1 MKQERKSGSA
11 GFVLVACLLL
21 LLLMSTLAI
30 GLMLRVRTEAS
41 IGANDLQNNVAFH
54 AAEGAIEK
62 QTSDLSNMFLNIQS
76 PQISDYT
83 DLEALKPTIPGVTL
97 SEYSVRPVTYIDPKD
112 GKEKVKSSFGQI
124 STGANQG
131 LYAQLIPINLSVT
144 AESGLANQVR
154 MIRGAQVA
162 LIPVFQFGV
171 FSQGDL
177 AFFTSPDLDFNGR
190 VHTNGD
196 LYLGV
201 SSSGTITFHDKI
213 TAYGNVIRKT
223 FPNGLD
229 ATNSSYNDK
238 GTVKVTAQAGG
249 CDGTM
254 PSCKTLDQS
263 SGSVTGGPTS
273 SANSSWST
281 ISKTTFNGWI
291 LNGNYGG
298 KNANGGGS
306 GTGATC
312 LSLPFTTGSLNCPT
326 GPRQVPSNSGAQ
338 TYEIIRRP
346 PSGESVTSAIGQAR
360 LYNQAEIRVLLAD
373 DPAENHLDGTAVDGQ
388 DIRLANVQTNSSAPD
403 YSTGVPATTASGVTG
418 NTYFAEGTTDWTEI
432 NESHWLVPGVDNG
445 IQCYPSGSCTGGA
458 PKITASRW
466 NLIDGYLR
474 VEIRKS
480 DDTWVP
486 VTKEWLERGFARD
499 YEPPASSSIHPNAI
513 LIFQQKA
520 DRNADGVEQLSSPAS
535 DTSTTLDAYNNSTCR
550 SSCPYTVSS
559 DCSGGTISACAG
571 SSSSG
576 CSGSKKKYWTA
587 TCSVH
592 KDAVIGELATDSGTG
607 TKITGDATKKNWY
620 PINFYDPREGEARD
634 NLSSPAAGSCAVNGV
649 MNAVELDM
657 GNLKAWLADTTGHG
671 PDVDYV
677 THSGYILYFSDRRG
691 MGLNPN
697 VSPSTKTGDSGLED
711 TINISS
717 GTAGTPDGNL
727 EAYSDNRSPEDV
739 NLNGL
744 IDKFGP
750 INMGLGFGLN
760 ASINANTSKPNPYI
774 RMSSCLNT
782 GRPNWVSG
790 ARHVL
795 RIVDA
800 TLGKVPTQPG
810 GTGGFTLASENPV
823 YVLGDYN
830 SNSTQESTWNA
841 AETTPPTGESASSI
855 IADAVTLL
863 SNNWLSGT
871 GGDIQTFTN
880 PLRDDSRTAASTT
893 HYRVAIAAGK
903 NRPFT
908 SPSWSQTSTLYAF
921 GTDGGLHNF
930 LRFIENWGSKD
941 LYYKGSL
948 VSLYFSTYATGTY
961 KCCNNSVYTP
971 PDRHYAFDTLFTN
984 PANLPP
990 GTPMFRDVDNL
1001 TYRQDLSPR

>member
-1 MKQERKSGSA
+1 MKQGKDNGSK
-11 GFVLVACLLL
+11 GFVLIACLLL
-21 LLLMSTLAI
+21 LLLISTLAI
-30 GLMLRVRTEAS
+30 GLLMRVRTEAS
-41 IGANDLQNNVAFH
+41 VGANDLQANVAFH

-62 QTSDLSNMFLNIQS
+62 QTADLSNMFLNIQA
-76 PQISDYT
+76 PQVSDYT
-83 DLEALKPTIPGVTL
+83 DLDSLKPTLPGVSLT
-97 SEYSVRPVTYIDPKD
+97 EYSVSPLTDPAT
-112 GKEKVKSSFGQI
+112 GKIKSSFGQI
-124 STGANQG
+124 TSGANQG
-131 LYAQLIPINLSVT
+131 LYAQLIPVTLSVT
-144 AESGLANQVR
+144 AQSGLSNQVR
-154 MIRGAQVA
+154 MIRTAQVA
-162 LIPVFQFGV
+162 LIPIFQFGV

-229 ATNSSYNDK
+229 ATSSSYNDT
-238 GTVKVTAQAGG
+238 GTVNILAAAGG
-249 CDGTM
+249 CDGSK
-254 PSCKTLDQS
+254 PSCKSLSQS
-263 SGSVTGGPTS
+263 QGSVTGGPTS
-273 SANSSWST
+273 SQNSSWST
-281 ISKTTFNGWI
+281 ISKSTFNGWI
-291 LNGNYGG
+291 VNGNYG
-298 KNANGGGS
+298 AS
-306 GTGATC
+306 TGTGATC

-326 GPRQVPSNSGAQ
+326 GPGQVPTNSGAQ

-346 PSGESVTSAIGQAR
+346 PADEAVTSAIGQAR

-373 DPAENHLDGTAVDGQ
+373 DPAENHLDGSAVDGE
-388 DIRLANVQTNSSAPD
+388 DIRLANVQTNTSAPD
-403 YSTGVPATTASGVTG
+403 YSAGVPAVTATGVSG
-418 NTYFAEGTTDWTEI
+418 NTFFAEGTTDWSQIAET
-432 NESHWLVPGVDNG
+432 NWLVPAVDTG

-458 PKITASRW
+458 PKITASTW

-474 VEIRKS
+474 VEVRKS

-499 YEPPASSSIHPNAI
+499 YEPPASLAIHPKAI
-513 LIFQQKA
+513 LMFQQKA
-520 DRNADGVEQLSSPAS
+520 DRDADGAELLAVAES
-535 DTSTTLDAYNNSTCR
+535 DSTSVTNLTSRNGSCY
-550 SSCPYTVSS
+550 SSCPYVAG
-559 DCSGGTISACAG
+559 DCRGGTISGCSTTSG
-571 SSSSG
+571 TGG
-576 CSGSKKKYWTA
+576 CSGGKKKGWTA
-587 TCSVH
+587 SCSVTTH
-592 KDAVIGELATDSGTG
+592 VDPVIGELATDSGTG
-607 TKITGDATKKNWY
+607 SKITGAATRNNWY
-620 PINFYDPREGEARD
+620 PINFYDPREGESRD
-634 NLSSPAAGSCAVNGV
+634 NLGSPAAGSCSVNGV

-657 GNLKAWLADTTGHG
+657 GNLKTWLADTTGHG
-671 PDVDYV
+671 PDVDYI
-677 THSGYILYFSDRRG
+677 THSGYILYYSDRRG

-697 VSPSTKTGDSGLED
+697 VSPSRKTGDSGLED
-711 TINISS
+711 VVNISG
-717 GTAGTPDGNL
+717 GTAGTPDGVL
-727 EAYSDNRSPEDV
+727 EGTNDNRSPEDV
-739 NLNGL
+739 NLNGK

-760 ASINANTSKPNPYI
+760 ASINSNTSKPNPYV
-774 RMSSCLNT
+774 RMSSCIDT

-800 TLGKVPTQPG
+800 TLGKVPTQPA

-830 SNSTQESTWNA
+830 SNSTQEANWNV

-855 IADAVTLL
+855 IADTATLL
-863 SNNWLSGT
+863 SNNWFSGT
-871 GGDIQTFTN
+871 GGDIQTFTK
-880 PLRDDSRTAASTT
+880 PFSEDARTGASTT

-930 LRFIENWGSKD
+930 LRFIENWNGND
-941 LYYKGSL
+941 LFYKGSL
-948 VSLYFSTYATGTY
+948 VSLFYSTYNTGTF
-961 KCCNNSVYTP
+961 KCCNKSVYEP
-971 PDRHYAFDTLFTN
+971 PDRHYAFDTLFSN

-1001 TYRQDLSPR
+1001 TYRQDLAPR